1 MKTTGVIL
9 SILGAGLLLTGV
21 IMLIKQKTSEKTS
34 GIDGDSDCGCSNVT
48 GNTKKKYVKGVLQH
62 PAV

>member
-21 IMLIKQKTSEKTS
+21 IMLIKQATSEKTS
-34 GIDGDSDCGCSNVT
+34 GVDGDCGCGCGGT
-48 GNTKKKYVKGVLQH
+48 CGDKKEEKKDNACGCG
-62 PAV
+62 A